1 LDLTYYPGCSL
12 ESSALE
18 YNYSALSVGKALG
31 LNLIELEDWVCCG
44 ATSAHSTNQLLSY
57 SLPARNIAL
66 AQKAGLDITVPCAAC
81 YSRLK
86 KTDHIL
92 RNDQSKKNELES
104 IVEFK
109 YSGNVNVMSMLETIS
124 KVGPDEIKR
133 HVVKPLEG
141 LKVAC
146 YYGCL
151 LVRPPEI
158 SAFDNCENPKSM
170 DNIMKSIGASPL
182 KWSYKTD
189 CCGASLSLTASH
201 IVSKM
206 VTRLL
211 DMAKEAGA
219 QAIVTACPLCQ
230 MNLETRRESNKTTMP
245 AFYFTELIGLSLGL
259 SESNKWF
266 SKHIVDPFPLL
277 KTLSLT
283 V

>member
-1 LDLTYYPGCSL
+1 
-12 ESSALE
+12 
-18 YNYSALSVGKALG
+18 
-31 LNLIELEDWVCCG
+31 
-44 ATSAHSTNQLLSY
+44 
-57 SLPARNIAL
+57 
-66 AQKAGLDITVPCAAC
+66 
-81 YSRLK
+81 
-86 KTDHIL
+86 
-92 RNDQSKKNELES
+92 
-104 IVEFK
+104 
-109 YSGNVNVMSMLETIS
+109 
-124 KVGPDEIKR
+124 
-133 HVVKPLEG
+133 
-141 LKVAC
+141 
-146 YYGCL
+146 
-151 LVRPPEI
+151 
-158 SAFDNCENPKSM
+158 
-170 DNIMKSIGASPL
+170 
-182 KWSYKTD
+182 
-189 CCGASLSLTASH
+189 LTASH